1 MRYMT
6 EGLRE
11 KCILKFK
18 TFAMTLIIILTAMC
32 TACADRNQAEHESTS
47 GDISQQETTTQ
58 AVIEIEFPSH
68 TSQADME
75 EAYNK
80 YLCNRVKEQIEDLYG
95 RIDCYVEYAVNEG
108 KPAVTVNYDSR
119 YVSMD
124 DEKEKNIRKIVKDT
138 FENVEDDNVI
148 IQAW

>member
-18 TFAMTLIIILTAMC
+18 TFAMTLIIILAAMC

-47 GDISQQETTTQ
+47 ADISQQETTTQ
-58 AVIEIEFPSH
+58 EVIKIEFPSH
-68 TSQADME
+68 TSQTDME

-80 YLCNRVKEQIEDLYG
+80 YLCNRVKEQIEDLYS
-95 RIDCYVEYAVNEG
+95 RMDCYVTYAVNEG
-108 KPAVTVNYDSR
+108 KPVVTVNYDSR

-124 DEKEKNIRKIVKDT
+124 DEKEKNVRKIVKDT

-148 IQAW
+148 IQEW

>member
-1 MRYMT
+1 MT
-6 EGLRE
+6 EELRE
-11 KCILKFK
+11 RCILRSK

-47 GDISQQETTTQ
+47 GDILHQENTTQ

-68 TSQADME
+68 TSQADLE
-75 EAYNK
+75 KAYNK
-80 YLCNRVKEQIEDLYG
+80 YLCNRVKERIEDLDG
-95 RIDCYVEYAVNEG
+95 RMDCYVEYAVNEG
-108 KPAVTVNYDSR
+108 KSAVTVNYDSR
-119 YVSMD
+119 YGNID
-124 DEKEKNIRKIVKDT
+124 NEKEKDIREIVKDT

>member
-1 MRYMT
+1 M
-6 EGLRE
+6 
-11 KCILKFK
+11 KFK
-18 TFAMTLIIILTAMC
+18 TFAMTLIIILAAMC
-32 TACADRNQAEHESTS
+32 TACADRNQAEYESTFA
-47 GDISQQETTTQ
+47 DISQKETTTQ
-58 AVIEIEFPSH
+58 AVIDIEFPSH
-68 TSQADME
+68 TSQDDME

-80 YLCNRVKEQIEDLYG
+80 YLCNCVKEQIEDLYG

-108 KPAVTVNYDSR
+108 KPVVTVKYDSS

-148 IQAW
+148 IQVW